1 MKRNNTVMLYFVLV
15 LILIYLFI
23 YFIKAAISLL
33 LMFVLFKIILY
44 VAKRHKTLNQKQILR
59 NKYKDERTV
68 KKILQR
74 EIWKGETS
82 EQLLDSLGTP
92 EDIDQKILKTKKKE
106 IWKYDQQGTN
116 RFGLKITLENDIVVE
131 WDKKD

>member
-1 MKRNNTVMLYFVLV
+1 MRRNNTVVLYFVLV
-15 LILIYLFI
+15 LIFIYLFI

-33 LMFVLFKIILY
+33 LMFILFKIIQY

-59 NKYKDERTV
+59 NKYKEERTV

-92 EDIDQKILKTKKKE
+92 KDIDQKILKTKKKE

-116 RFGLKITLENDIVVE
+116 RFGLKITLENDIVVGWE
-131 WDKKD
+131 KKD